1 MRKLLRFNIHNLF
14 HSAVFYVFLAIL
26 VGWPLL
32 YGLIEELSRV
42 FVAAHYNRPLE
53 LMSYH
58 ELQWYFSIFQLLP

>member
-32 YGLIEELSRV
+32 HGLAGQLARLYI
-42 FVAAHYNRPLE
+42 AAHNNQPPSLI
-53 LMSYH
+53 SC
-58 ELQWYFSIFQLLP
+58 